1 MAAIK
6 YQQMVVTQTVVQ
18 VLSME
23 QAVVQGQGALTLRGQ
38 TVVHGVVIPK
48 VVVVRE
54 VFRKVRQA
62 VLAQTAIMVV
72 VMAAVAVEEITV
84 RPLVLVGLEDSLA
97 GAGEGG
103 QRVALVIQERAV
115 LAGTEQS
122 GFFHGR

>member
-1 MAAIK
+1 MNLTVLAPQMAQVR
-6 YQQMVVTQTVVQ
+6 YSVQ
-18 VLSME
+18 E
-23 QAVVQGQGALTLRGQ
+23 QAQGQEVLTLRGQ
-38 TVVHGVVIPK
+38 KVVLGVVTPKLVVVHGV
-48 VVVVRE
+48 
-54 VFRKVRQA
+54 FRKVQQA
-62 VLAQTAIMVV
+62 VLALHAIMVV